1 MLCEKGGEGGK
12 GDFACRCG
20 IESTAVEEH
29 VEVILE
35 VIFQQQPATHG
46 ARRAG
51 TSWPVGIHGSE
62 PAGGG
67 VGTAAKSAT
76 SRDSIVVP
84 GSMRHGPAP

>member
-1 MLCEKGGEGGK
+1 M
-12 GDFACRCG
+12 
-20 IESTAVEEH
+20 
-29 VEVILE
+29 ILE

-46 ARRAG
+46 AWRSAG
-51 TSWPVGIHGSE
+51 RHELGSWPVGIHGSE

>member
-1 MLCEKGGEGGK
+1 M
-12 GDFACRCG
+12 
-20 IESTAVEEH
+20 
-29 VEVILE
+29 ILE
-35 VIFQQQPATHG
+35 VIFQQQPATHGAWHDG